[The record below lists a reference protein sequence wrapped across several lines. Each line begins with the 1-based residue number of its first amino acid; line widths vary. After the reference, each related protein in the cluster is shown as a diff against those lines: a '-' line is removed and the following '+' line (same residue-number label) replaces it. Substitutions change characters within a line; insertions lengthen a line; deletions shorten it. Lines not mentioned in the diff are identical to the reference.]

1 MLQPQEIEDLLCLVA
16 SLDRTALIGQFKT
29 CHTSFPLDFT
39 DEFLRNTPL
48 DRLKHIFVAVCLQS
62 QQNPLMPTSH
72 AA

>member
-16 SLDRTALIGQFKT
+16 SLDRASLIEQFKT

-48 DRLKHIFVAVCLQS
+48 ERLKHIFVAICLQS
-62 QQNPLMPTSH
+62 HQNPLSPTRH